1 VGQARVLLVD
11 DHPVFRRGLAA
22 LLAVE
27 EWVRD
32 VLEAGDVAGALE
44 AVRARRPD
52 VVVLD
57 LGLPDG
63 SGVDAV
69 RPIRLA
75 YPGTVVLVL
84 TMDEDDVQ
92 VRRVLAAGASGY
104 LLKQSEP
111 EAVVAAVRTVLL
123 GGSVLGAGVA
133 RPAVPAPGPPPPF
146 DGLTP
151 RQLAVARAVAAGR
164 STTRVGREL
173 GIADKTVRNILSS
186 VLAAT
191 GTTDRVALALLARER
206 GLRDDDD

>member
-1 VGQARVLLVD
+1 VLLVD

-22 LLAVE
+22 LLAGE

-32 VLEAGDVAGALE
+32 VLEAGDVAGALQ
-44 AVRARRPD
+44 AVGTRRPD

-75 YPGTVVLVL
+75 HPGAVVLVL
-84 TMDEDDVQ
+84 TMTEDDAQ

-111 EAVVAAVRTVLL
+111 EAVVAAIRTVAL
-123 GGSVLGAGVA
+123 GGSVLGPGVA
-133 RPAVPAPGPPPPF
+133 RPAVPAPAAPPPF
-146 DGLTP
+146 DALTP

-164 STTRVGREL
+164 STARVGREL
-173 GIADKTVRNILSS
+173 GIADKTVRNILSG
-186 VLAAT
+186 VLVAT
-191 GTTDRVALALLARER
+191 GTTDRVTLALLARER
-206 GLRDDDD
+206 GLRDGDD